1 MFLRDDLGL
10 GGGGGT
16 VGFGRASLAPAPVRG
31 LVERWQDRAAGID
44 WTPDLGARIGSAEWF
59 RGAATCLALLAGA
72 WCLSPGLEPRP
83 LVGAA
88 PPALS
93 GGEWEE
99 ARAQSI
105 APIAW
110 GSTTGRHVAAGDL
123 VAPLAETPER
133 PIVELT
139 ATLGEGDDL
148 AGVLERAGVA
158 NAEAKQV
165 TKLVSGKIALGDLKA
180 GTRLD
185 LVLGRR
191 ASKSVPR
198 PLEKLAFRARF
209 DLNLTIAR
217 EGGGLTITPQPI
229 AIDHTPLRI
238 EGLVGSSL
246 YRSARAAG
254 VPAKIVEA
262 YLKAIASHVS
272 LGRDV
277 ASSDRFDIIIER
289 ARAATGEVQLGKLLF
304 AGLDQGRS
312 KLQLVRW
319 TEDGEEQWFAASGKG
334 MVKQAG
340 GGLPV
345 AGHVTSTFGRRY
357 HPILHYYRMHEGIDV
372 GAPYGAPI
380 HATSAG
386 IVTLAG
392 RNGGYGNFVRINIGH
407 GMTAGFGHMSRI
419 AVRAGQRVK
428 AGQVIGYVGSTGL
441 STGPHVHYEVR
452 RNDRP
457 INPLSV
463 KMVSVAQ
470 LAGADLRRFKARV
483 ASLLSVKPAETEM
496 ASR

>member
-1 MFLRDDLGL
+1 LFLRDDHGL

-16 VGFGRASLAPAPVRG
+16 VTFGRALTAPAPVRG
-31 LVERWQDRAAGID
+31 FVDELRDRAAGID

-59 RGAATCLALLAGA
+59 RGAATCIVLLAGA
-72 WCLSPGLEPRP
+72 WFLSPGLTPRP
-83 LVGAA
+83 LIGAA
-88 PPALS
+88 PAPLA
-93 GGEWEE
+93 GGEWDE

-133 PIVELT
+133 PIVTLT
-139 ATLGEGDDL
+139 ATLGTGDDL
-148 AGVLERAGVA
+148 ESALERAGVSNDDA
-158 NAEAKQV
+158 DNAAA
-165 TKLVSGKIALGDLKA
+165 LVSRRMALGDVKP

-185 LVLGRR
+185 LTLGRR
-191 ASKSVPR
+191 ASKSAPR

-209 DLNLTIAR
+209 DLELTVAR
-217 EGGGLTITPQPI
+217 SGGKLALTPQPI

-254 VPAKIVEA
+254 VPASIVAA
-262 YLKAIASHVS
+262 YLKAIATYVS
-272 LGRDV
+272 LGHV
-277 ASSDRFDIIIER
+277 GASDRFDIIIER
-289 ARAATGEVQLGKLLF
+289 DRAATGEVRLGDLLF

-319 TEDGEEQWFAASGKG
+319 KADGEDQWFSASGKG

-345 AGHVTSTFGRRY
+345 AGHITSKFGRRY
-357 HPILHYYRMHEGIDV
+357 HPILHYYRMHEGLDI
-372 GAPYGAPI
+372 GARYGSPI
-380 HATSAG
+380 HATAAG
-386 IVTLAG
+386 TVTLAG
-392 RNGGYGNFVRINIGH
+392 RKGGYGNFVSINAGH
-407 GMTAGFGHMSRI
+407 GLSMGFGHMSRI
-419 AVRAGQRVK
+419 AVHRGQHVA

-452 RNDRP
+452 RGGRP
-457 INPLSV
+457 VNPLSV
-463 KMVSVAQ
+463 KLTSMAQ
-470 LAGADLRRFKARV
+470 LAGADLRKFKAQV
-483 ASLLSVKPAETEM
+483 SSLLAVRPASAEL
-496 ASR
+496 AAR

>member
-1 MFLRDDLGL
+1 MFLRDDHGL

-16 VGFGRASLAPAPVRG
+16 VTFGRALAAPAPDR
-31 LVERWQDRAAGID
+31 LIDRLRDRAEAID

-72 WCLSPGLEPRP
+72 WFLSPGLAPRP
-83 LVGAA
+83 LIGAA
-88 PPALS
+88 PAPLQGS
-93 GGEWEE
+93 EWDE

-110 GSTTGRHVAAGDL
+110 GATTGRHVAAGDL

-133 PIVELT
+133 PIIELT
-139 ATLGEGDDL
+139 ATLGQGDDL
-148 AGVLERAGVA
+148 SSVIERAGVSNDDA
-158 NAEAKQV
+158 DQV
-165 TKLVSGKIALGDLKA
+165 AALVSRRIALDDLKP

-185 LVLGRR
+185 LTLGRR

-209 DLNLTIAR
+209 DLELTIAR
-217 EGGGLTITPQPI
+217 EDGRLTLTPRPI

-254 VPAKIVEA
+254 VPATIVAA

-272 LGRDV
+272 IGRV
-277 ASSDRFDIIIER
+277 GSSDRFDFIIQR
-289 ARAATGEVQLGKLLF
+289 DRAATGEVRLGDLLF
-304 AGLDQGRS
+304 AGLDQGGGD

-319 TEDGEEQWFAASGKG
+319 QDDGETQWFSASGKG
-334 MVKQAG
+334 MIKRAG

-345 AGHVTSTFGRRY
+345 AGHITSTFGRRY

-372 GAPYGAPI
+372 GAPYGTPI
-380 HATSAG
+380 HATAAG
-386 IVTLAG
+386 TVTLAG
-392 RNGGYGNFVRINIGH
+392 HKGGYGNFVSIDAGH
-407 GMTAGFGHMSRI
+407 NLSMGFGHMSRI
-419 AVRAGQRVK
+419 AVRRGQHVA

-452 RNDRP
+452 RGGRP

-463 KMVSVAQ
+463 KLTSMAQ
-470 LAGADLRRFKARV
+470 LAGADLRKFKAQV
-483 ASLLSVKPAETEM
+483 ANLLAVKPASAQL
-496 ASR
+496 ASK